1 MIELPENLKNDSK
14 FNNNHEFPNPIYELV
29 VKGKEKLVGSWL
41 LLTAGSVFFMIGLG
55 GYTRLTKS
63 GLSMTEWKPLSVKYP
78 SNDEEWNQE
87 FEAYKV

>member
-1 MIELPENLKNDSK
+1 M
-14 FNNNHEFPNPIYELV
+14 
-29 VKGKEKLVGSWL
+29 GSWL

-78 SNDEEWNQE
+78 TNDEEWDQE
-87 FEAYKV
+87 FDAYKVIIFKYILELSRVQTK